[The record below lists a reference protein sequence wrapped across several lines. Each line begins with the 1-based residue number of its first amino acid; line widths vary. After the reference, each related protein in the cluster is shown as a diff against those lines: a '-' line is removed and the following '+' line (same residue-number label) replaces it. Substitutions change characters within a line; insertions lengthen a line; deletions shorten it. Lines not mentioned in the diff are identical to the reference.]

1 MRDIVEKLAVWRKL
15 LDHVYHL
22 LNSSVF
28 VRVLALITD
37 TVEANYTRV
46 GRTRAQ
52 RIQLGVEVLHDSLTL
67 MLCLH

>member
-22 LNSSVF
+22 LNFSVF

-37 TVEANYTRV
+37 TMEANYTRV
-46 GRTRAQ
+46 GRAGAQ
-52 RIQLGVEVLHDSLTL
+52 WIQLGVKVLHDSLTL